1 MRKMM
6 LTAAAAMT
14 VFTMMTGC
22 QAKPAGDQTTQ
33 AVTESTT
40 EETTTEAPTTAAKEI
55 SLDEIHAAVKEAY
68 GENYIP
74 SAPFDE
80 QGMKELFGINSDLY
94 DSFIAEGPMI
104 SVHVETFV
112 AVKAKEGKG
121 EEVAKHLND
130 YRESQLNDALQYPM
144 NLPKLEASQVVRH
157 GDYVFFVM
165 LGSPSMEAEEKGEDA
180 ALESAK
186 ENNQIAIDII
196 NGFFAS

>member
-1 MRKMM
+1 MRKMI

-22 QAKPAGDQTTQ
+22 QAKPAGDNSQTTQ
-33 AVTESTT
+33 ATVEQTT
-40 EETTTEAPTTAAKEI
+40 EEQTTTAAKEI

-74 SAPFDE
+74 SAAFDE

-104 SVHVETFV
+104 SVHVDTFV

-121 EEVAKHLND
+121 EEVAQHLND
-130 YRESQLNDALQYPM
+130 YRDSQLNGAMQYPM
-144 NLPKLEASQVVRH
+144 NLPKIEASQVVRH

-165 LGSPSMEAEEKGEDA
+165 LGTPSEEAEAQGEEA

-186 ENNQIAIDII
+186 ENTQIAIDII
-196 NGFFAS
+196 DGYFAS

>member
-1 MRKMM
+1 MRKMI

-22 QAKPAGDQTTQ
+22 QAKPAGDNGQTTQ
-33 AVTESTT
+33 ATVEQTT
-40 EETTTEAPTTAAKEI
+40 EEQTTTAAKEI

-74 SAPFDE
+74 SAAFDE

-104 SVHVETFV
+104 SVHVDTFV

-121 EEVAKHLND
+121 EEVAQHLND
-130 YRESQLNDALQYPM
+130 YRDSQLNGAMQYPM
-144 NLPKLEASQVVRH
+144 NLPKIEASQVVRH

-165 LGSPSMEAEEKGEDA
+165 LGTPSEEAEAQGEEA

-186 ENNQIAIDII
+186 ENTQIAIDII

>member
-1 MRKMM
+1 MRKMI

-22 QAKPAGDQTTQ
+22 QAKPAGDNGQTTQ
-33 AVTESTT
+33 ATVEQTT
-40 EETTTEAPTTAAKEI
+40 EEQTTTAAKEI

-74 SAPFDE
+74 SAAFDE

-104 SVHVETFV
+104 SVHVDTFV

-121 EEVAKHLND
+121 EEVAQHLND
-130 YRESQLNDALQYPM
+130 YRDSQFNGAMQYPM
-144 NLPKLEASQVVRH
+144 NLPKIEASQVVRH

-165 LGSPSMEAEEKGEDA
+165 LGTPSEEAEAQGEEA

-186 ENNQIAIDII
+186 ENTQIAIDII
-196 NGFFAS
+196 DGYFAS